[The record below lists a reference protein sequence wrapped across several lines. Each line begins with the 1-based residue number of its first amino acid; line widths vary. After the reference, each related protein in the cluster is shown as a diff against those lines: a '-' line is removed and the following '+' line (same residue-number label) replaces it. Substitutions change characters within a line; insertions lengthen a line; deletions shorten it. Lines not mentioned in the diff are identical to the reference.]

1 MTSSPDRKRVTG
13 VLARSHDGTTQQL
26 LESDLV
32 VDASGRG
39 SRTPVFLEDLG
50 YGRPV
55 EDHIPVRLAYSS
67 QLVRIPAGMLDETA
81 VIIAPIAG
89 RPTGMAL
96 FANENST
103 WMWTL
108 IGMVG
113 HEPPVERTEMVQY
126 ANSFAP
132 AHVLDALRAA
142 EPLAEVTRHRMPSSQ
157 WRRYDKMRG
166 FPAGLLVVGDAVC
179 SFNPIYGQGMT
190 VAAVEAA
197 TLAACLRGGQDGLAR
212 RYFRASAKAVDR
224 AWQLS
229 AGGDLNLPEVDAP
242 RPVSVRIANRY
253 VDWLLAASESD
264 VVVGER
270 FSRVAA
276 LLDPPSSLMTPTVL
290 LHAAKANRRR
300 RRHGTAPSSRSR
312 SSSAVDRYDPDHDSI
327 PDDPSSPE
335 TLVP

>member
-108 IGMVG
+108 
-113 HEPPVERTEMVQY
+113 
-126 ANSFAP
+126 
-132 AHVLDALRAA
+132 
-142 EPLAEVTRHRMPSSQ
+142 
-157 WRRYDKMRG
+157 
-166 FPAGLLVVGDAVC
+166 
-179 SFNPIYGQGMT
+179 
-190 VAAVEAA
+190 
-197 TLAACLRGGQDGLAR
+197 
-212 RYFRASAKAVDR
+212 
-224 AWQLS
+224 
-229 AGGDLNLPEVDAP
+229 
-242 RPVSVRIANRY
+242 
-253 VDWLLAASESD
+253 
-264 VVVGER
+264 
-270 FSRVAA
+270 
-276 LLDPPSSLMTPTVL
+276 
-290 LHAAKANRRR
+290 
-300 RRHGTAPSSRSR
+300 
-312 SSSAVDRYDPDHDSI
+312 
-327 PDDPSSPE
+327 
-335 TLVP
+335 

>member
-1 MTSSPDRKRVTG
+1 
-13 VLARSHDGTTQQL
+13 
-26 LESDLV
+26 
-32 VDASGRG
+32 
-39 SRTPVFLEDLG
+39 
-50 YGRPV
+50 
-55 EDHIPVRLAYSS
+55 
-67 QLVRIPAGMLDETA
+67 
-81 VIIAPIAG
+81 
-89 RPTGMAL
+89 
-96 FANENST
+96 
-103 WMWTL
+103 
-108 IGMVG
+108 MVG
-113 HEPPVERTEMVQY
+113 HEPPVERSEMLQY

-166 FPAGLLVVGDAVC
+166 FPAGLLVVGDAIC

-197 TLAACLRGGQDGLAR
+197 TLAACLRRGRDGLAR

-242 RPVSVRIANRY
+242 RPVSVRIAIRY
-253 VDWLLAASESD
+253 VDWLLVAIESD
-264 VVVGER
+264 IVVAER

-276 LLDPPSSLMTPTVL
+276 VLDPPSSLMTPTVL

-300 RRHGTAPSSRSR
+300 RRHDTAPSSRS
-312 SSSAVDRYDPDHDSI
+312 
-327 PDDPSSPE
+327 
-335 TLVP
+335 